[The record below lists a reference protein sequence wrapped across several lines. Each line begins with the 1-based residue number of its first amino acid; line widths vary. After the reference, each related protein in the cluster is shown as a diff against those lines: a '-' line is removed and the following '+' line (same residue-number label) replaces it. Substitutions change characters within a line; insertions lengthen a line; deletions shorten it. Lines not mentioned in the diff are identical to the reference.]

1 MARRV
6 EQGAAQVVDHFRDV
20 RVASPAVN
28 LPGPFGAA
36 LLIAGCGFAEQQAT
50 RKALKSAGLGVDDIG
65 LFKVNETVADVPL
78 IVRGFRHPGRRA
90 QHQWRPS
97 ADPTAPSAP
106 PSSNASKEHPS

>member
-1 MARRV
+1 MPASL
-6 EQGAAQVVDHFRDV
+6 RDV

-78 IVRGFRHPGRRA
+78 IVRGSPASRTTSSTSMAAIRG
-90 QHQWRPS
+90 S
-97 ADPTAPSAP
+97 DGTVSTAVI
-106 PSSNASKEHPS
+106 ERQ